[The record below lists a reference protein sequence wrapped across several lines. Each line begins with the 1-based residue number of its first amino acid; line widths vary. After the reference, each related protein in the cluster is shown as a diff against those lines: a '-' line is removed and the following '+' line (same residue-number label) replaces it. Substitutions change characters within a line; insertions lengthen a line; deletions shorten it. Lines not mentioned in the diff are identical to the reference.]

1 MSLGAGCI
9 RALGCL
15 LKSLVSN
22 FKILILIY
30 LNLLPYSLGSIV
42 RNEEEQHIN
51 INGGGSQGDDDDYY
65 YKRMYVWCM
74 LYGEKLIKKANKS
87 DYSLVSKKNILQF
100 FFYYYFLIFFM
111 LFFVQIHIKNVIFW
125 LIHAL

>member
-9 RALGCL
+9 RAMGCL

-42 RNEEEQHIN
+42 RNEEEQHTN

-87 DYSLVSKKNILQF
+87 DYSLVSKKNILHF
-100 FFYYYFLIFFM
+100 FLLLRFSSFLCFF
-111 LFFVQIHIKNVIFW
+111 LFKYI
-125 LIHAL
+125 